1 MKPSHAS
8 IALSSCACGI
18 LLLRASA
25 RLQRGLK
32 QFPYRCPRRSGK
44 DQVYHGATGRE
55 GAAPQE
61 SYTEQSDT
69 SARMHPTPESIALF
83 LLPRTGLAHL
93 PCADEPSRRLD
104 NLPQKISRSFVAKT
118 ALSLRSAPHRPR
130 RHDRDR
136 ADIHVGAGD
145 RECYRWDAPFPE
157 KFPAKEQQRGLV
169 AFAKDRVAFGV
180 GCDSRIALFAE
191 Q

>member
-1 MKPSHAS
+1 MVFSNDSPLVIDIHPDSSSITKGESLENTIETLALMGIELFIIRHPEDKISLKIEKLLPDGIFFINAGDGSYAHPSQALLDVYTMKEKCEVRSAKR
-8 IALSSCACGI
+8 ALS
-18 LLLRASA
+18 R
-25 RLQRGLK
+25 
-32 QFPYRCPRRSGK
+32 
-44 DQVYHGATGRE
+44 
-55 GAAPQE
+55 
-61 SYTEQSDT
+61 
-69 SARMHPTPESIALF
+69 
-83 LLPRTGLAHL
+83 
-93 PCADEPSRRLD
+93 
-104 NLPQKISRSFVAKT
+104 
-118 ALSLRSAPHRPR
+118 RSAPHRPR

>member
-1 MKPSHAS
+1 M
-8 IALSSCACGI
+8 
-18 LLLRASA
+18 
-25 RLQRGLK
+25 
-32 QFPYRCPRRSGK
+32 
-44 DQVYHGATGRE
+44 
-55 GAAPQE
+55 APQE
-61 SYTEQSDT
+61 E
-69 SARMHPTPESIALF
+69 RELHHRIATLNKAI
-83 LLPRTGLAHL
+83 LPRACTPRLKASLSSSFLEQASRIFPVQTNRRVALTTFPRKFHENLAK
-93 PCADEPSRRLD
+93 R
-104 NLPQKISRSFVAKT
+104 

-145 RECYRWDAPFPE
+145 GERYRWEAPFPE
-157 KFPAKEQQRGLV
+157 KFPAKRQQRGLV

>member
-1 MKPSHAS
+1 
-8 IALSSCACGI
+8 
-18 LLLRASA
+18 
-25 RLQRGLK
+25 
-32 QFPYRCPRRSGK
+32 
-44 DQVYHGATGRE
+44 
-55 GAAPQE
+55 
-61 SYTEQSDT
+61 
-69 SARMHPTPESIALF
+69 MHPTPENIALF

-93 PCADEPSRRLD
+93 ISADEASRRLD
-104 NLPQKISRSFVAKT
+104 KKTMKEKCEVRSAKR
-118 ALSLRSAPHRPR
+118 ALSRRSAPHRPR

>member
-1 MKPSHAS
+1 MHAS
-8 IALSSCACGI
+8 PCRVAHAAYSS
-18 LLLRASA
+18 SA
-25 RLQRGLK
+25 RLVATSVEFSSFLTEVHEIGAGRT
-32 QFPYRCPRRSGK
+32 RS
-44 DQVYHGATGRE
+44 TR
-55 GAAPQE
+55 APQE
-61 SYTEQSDT
+61 ERELHHRRATLNKAILPRACTPRLKTSLSSSFLEQAS
-69 SARMHPTPESIALF
+69 RILF
-83 LLPRTGLAHL
+83 LQTKRRVALTTGLREKKVRSAKRAL
-93 PCADEPSRRLD
+93 SRR
-104 NLPQKISRSFVAKT
+104 F
-118 ALSLRSAPHRPR
+118 APHRPR

>member
-1 MKPSHAS
+1 MHAS
-8 IALSSCACGI
+8 PCRVAHAAYSS
-18 LLLRASA
+18 SA
-25 RLQRGLK
+25 RLVATSVEFSSFLTEVQEIGAGRT
-32 QFPYRCPRRSGK
+32 RS
-44 DQVYHGATGRE
+44 TR
-55 GAAPQE
+55 APQE
-61 SYTEQSDT
+61 ERELHHRRATLNKAILPRACTPRLKTSLSSSFLEQAS
-69 SARMHPTPESIALF
+69 RILF
-83 LLPRTGLAHL
+83 LQTK
-93 PCADEPSRRLD
+93 RRVALT
-104 NLPQKISRSFVAKT
+104 KKTMKEKCEVRSAKR
-118 ALSLRSAPHRPR
+118 ALSRRSAPHRPR

-169 AFAKDRVAFGV
+169 AFAKDWVAFGV